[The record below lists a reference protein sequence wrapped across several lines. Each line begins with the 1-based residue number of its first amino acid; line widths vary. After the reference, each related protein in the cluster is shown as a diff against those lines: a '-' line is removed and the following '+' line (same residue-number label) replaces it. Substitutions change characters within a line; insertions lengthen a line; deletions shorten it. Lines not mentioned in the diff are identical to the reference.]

1 MQKGL
6 RGREGGVGGV
16 GYTTLHYTTLHYT
29 TLRVRALELVSV
41 RQFGLLP
48 PLSCGLEDLQ
58 PAKLFG
64 GAAVGSTTTN
74 KANIIIAALE
84 KAQASAK
91 Q

>member
-1 MQKGL
+1 M
-6 RGREGGVGGV
+6 

-64 GAAVGSTTTN
+64 GAAAVGSTTTN